1 MTSLLDRLKSL
12 RRRTTDEEPAASAPA
27 AAAPAPAAT
36 TVDTM
41 RERWN
46 EQGKANKDY
55 VAFLQQGATW
65 DEAEFHKVG
74 VRFAERM
81 MERFIAYGSV
91 TPSYAHM
98 LEIGCG
104 VGRLLKPL
112 AARFDTVTGVDIS
125 EEMLRHAAEYCACM
139 PNIRLILNDGHTLK
153 EIADESMDYVGS
165 AGVFQHII
173 DFTVIA
179 GYITE
184 ALRVLKPGGVFVFQ
198 CVGSYKEWEGAGN
211 RGAKITAGR
220 LDSALVGQPYRI
232 RELSADPNNPLHSLV
247 IVLEKVPA
255 STVVPEVERSFRQF
269 PLTEQLWWTGVYDD
283 ITTRTRM
290 HEQIAEGRRPLTFY
304 DEQTQA

>member
-1 MTSLLDRLKSL
+1 MTSLFDRLKSL
-12 RRRTTDEEPAASAPA
+12 RRRVTDDEEATASEP
-27 AAAPAPAAT
+27 PVISPPAT
-36 TVDTM
+36 TVDLM

-112 AARFDTVTGVDIS
+112 AARFDTVTGVDIAQ
-125 EEMLRHAAEYCACM
+125 EMLHHAAEYCACM
-139 PNIRLILNDGHTLK
+139 PNVRLILNDGQTLK

-179 GYITE
+179 GYIKE
-184 ALRVLKPGGVFVFQ
+184 ALRVLKPGGVFVVQF
-198 CVGSYKEWEGAGN
+198 VGSYKEWEGAGN
-211 RGAKITAGR
+211 RGAKITANR
-220 LDSALVGQPYRI
+220 LDSALAGQPYRI

-247 IVLEKVPA
+247 IALEKVPTT
-255 STVVPEVERSFRQF
+255 TVVPEAERSFKQY
-269 PLTEQLWWTGVYDD
+269 PLTEKLWWTGVYDD

-304 DEQTQA
+304 DEQG